1 MKKSAIIFLTSLI
14 VLLLVGKATFA
25 DENGRGNEEKNE
37 NGAQVTTEGEF
48 KIVENNNRIII
59 KIKTENENSDHGK
72 SDEDNDDHKN
82 EHGRD
87 VDDEDEN
94 DDDDDDDNSTIS
106 PTPSPEI
113 SVTPTET
120 PTVTPTITPTEN
132 PTITPTVAPT
142 GTQQQVSIDAKIK
155 GTFASV
161 DQFMTF
167 LENLINTIKS
177 ALTPTS

>member
-14 VLLLVGKATFA
+14 VLLLVGKTSFA

-37 NGAQVTTEGEF
+37 NGAQVTTQGEF
-48 KIVENNNRIII
+48 KIVENNNRIMIRI
-59 KIKTENENSDHGK
+59 KVGDDKDDHGK
-72 SDEDNDDHKN
+72 SDDDNDDHKN

-87 VDDEDEN
+87 VDK
-94 DDDDDDDNSTIS
+94 DDDDDDSVISPS
-106 PTPSPEI
+106 PTPDTTI
-113 SVTPTET
+113 TPTATPTGT
-120 PTVTPTITPTEN
+120 PTVT
-132 PTITPTVAPT
+132 PT

-167 LENLINTIKS
+167 LENLINTIKN
-177 ALTPTS
+177 ALTPTG